1 MFSGI
6 CSPLLRLVT
15 ERHVCPWL
23 VALQTPLTF
32 PAAQQRDSAGAQ
44 VTRSA
49 DGSSVSAFSLVP
61 SSTKLFPTKKK
72 RTNNQ
77 VILLIYFI
85 IIISCMTNETLKVKF
100 LYNKHCHLG
109 HSKGTSLFIT
119 VHFIT
124 TAFSYTLY
132 LLFEVSPIFFI
143 YKHQVQKVPHRE
155 LLVYISHC
163 GCKVIT
169 SQEKANGNGFTWKY
183 IVRPVTKVSL
193 GIMKLAI
200 SYYVQCDQHHNIN
213 YSKCL

>member
-1 MFSGI
+1 MEVPFPHFLW
-6 CSPLLRLVT
+6 CLP
-15 ERHVCPWL
+15 PQNYF
-23 VALQTPLTF
+23 LQ
-32 PAAQQRDSAGAQ
+32 
-44 VTRSA
+44 
-49 DGSSVSAFSLVP
+49 
-61 SSTKLFPTKKK
+61 KKK